1 MDLHL
6 GCAPVLSRNRHV
18 GEGENLLDGVPERPL
33 GEREPGRELL
43 HTRALFDEVVD
54 CTRLRVTSRHCCPL
68 CDGGGRDDANT
79 TPHRSL
85 GTVSQ
90 MAPAHDAVVFVPAWN
105 EEANLPTV
113 LAELASVLHE
123 ADVLVIDDGSTDAT
137 AEVAR
142 ERSSS

>member
-1 MDLHL
+1 
-6 GCAPVLSRNRHV
+6 
-18 GEGENLLDGVPERPL
+18 
-33 GEREPGRELL
+33 
-43 HTRALFDEVVD
+43 
-54 CTRLRVTSRHCCPL
+54 
-68 CDGGGRDDANT
+68 
-79 TPHRSL
+79 
-85 GTVSQ
+85 